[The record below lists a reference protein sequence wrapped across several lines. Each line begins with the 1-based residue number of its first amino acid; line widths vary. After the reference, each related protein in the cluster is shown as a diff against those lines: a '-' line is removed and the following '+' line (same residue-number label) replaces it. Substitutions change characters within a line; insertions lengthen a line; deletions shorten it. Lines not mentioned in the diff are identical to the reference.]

1 MTPKHHRL
9 PIVTVGAEIDT
20 AEVVIV
26 AVHGRDQGPDYLMEH
41 LVEPLLA
48 AVDDAV
54 TISVLLPEATGQR
67 WYRER
72 YNAPLVENQPGLDD
86 ALGVL
91 DRIATEHLATIEQ
104 TRVLWAGFSQGA
116 CLVAEYLA
124 RRPRRWGAAAILT
137 GGRIGPDD
145 LDLVIDGE
153 FGSMPFYFGVG
164 RNDEWVSL
172 ERVTATAD
180 AFSAAGAVVTVD
192 EFDDAEHVIRA
203 AEIEQIAAMLAE
215 MG

>member
-9 PIVTVGAEIDT
+9 PIVTAGAELDT

-26 AVHGRDQGPDYLMEH
+26 AVHGRDQGPEYLIEH

-48 AVDDAV
+48 ALDDAV
-54 TISVLLPEATGQR
+54 TIAVLMPEATGHR
-67 WYRER
+67 WYRQR
-72 YNAPLVENQPGLDD
+72 YNAPLAENQPDLDD
-86 ALGVL
+86 ALAVL
-91 DRIATEHLATIEQ
+91 DRIAAEHLATIEQ

-116 CLVAEYLA
+116 CLVAEHLA

-145 LDLVIDGE
+145 IDLAIDGE
-153 FGSMPFYFGVG
+153 FGSMPAYFGVG
-164 RNDEWVSL
+164 RNDDWVSL
-172 ERVTATAD
+172 ERVTGTAE
-180 AFSAAGAVVTVD
+180 AFAAAGASVTVD

-203 AEIEQIAAMLAE
+203 AEIERMAAMLAE